1 MMRDGGRWW
10 KMREMRNEVLP
21 LIIHVL
27 RVQAREKKI
36 GHEPTLLCGVLCIL
50 LVLFVIDL

>member
-10 KMREMRNEVLP
+10 KMREMRNEVP
-21 LIIHVL
+21 VL